1 MSNRPN
7 QGDEAPL
14 ELIAETENYAVLTGE
29 DGEGERIYNVEL
41 GNVTLHLFRE
51 EWDELVQLI
60 GDAARK

>member
-29 DGEGERIYNVEL
+29 DDEGERIYNVEL

-60 GDAARK
+60 RDAARK